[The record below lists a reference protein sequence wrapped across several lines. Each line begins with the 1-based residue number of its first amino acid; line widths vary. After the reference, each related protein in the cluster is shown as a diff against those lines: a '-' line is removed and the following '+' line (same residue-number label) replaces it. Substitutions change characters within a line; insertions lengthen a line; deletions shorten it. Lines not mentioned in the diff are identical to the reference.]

1 MPIPT
6 KSKDESIQDFIE
18 RCMIDD
24 IMKNEYTD
32 EKQRYAVCVNQLGWK
47 ISKDGK

>member
-18 RCMIDD
+18 RCMGDD
-24 IMKNEYTD
+24 KMTSEYTD
-32 EKQRYAVCVNQLGWK
+32 EKQRYAVCVSQLGWK

>member
-18 RCMIDD
+18 RCMSDNK
-24 IMKNEYTD
+24 MQTEYTD
-32 EKQRYAVCVNQLGWK
+32 EGQRYAVCVNQLGWK
-47 ISKDGK
+47 LKK

>member
-6 KSKDESIQDFIE
+6 KSKDESLQDFIE

-24 IMKNEYTD
+24 MMKNEYTD
-32 EKQRYAVCVNQLGWK
+32 EKQRYAVCVAQLGWK

>member
-18 RCMIDD
+18 RCMSDEK
-24 IMKNEYTD
+24 MQTEYTD
-32 EKQRYAVCVNQLGWK
+32 EGQRYSVCVNQLGWK
-47 ISKDGK
+47 LTK